1 MTPEQDNS
9 ILHKIKS
16 DGYSF
21 GQSLRYIRQE
31 QSISLRCIAKAVN
44 KTPTYLS
51 DIERGNNRPPE
62 LPLLQELIK
71 ALELEESQTEIRD
84 YLYDLAAGERG
95 EVSGDI
101 MGYVMEQA
109 ELRKLIRLAQQKKEI
124 GEFWHKCIT
133 ILQ

>member
-1 MTPEQDNS
+1 MTSEQGNC

-16 DGYSF
+16 DNYNF
-21 GQSLRYIRQE
+21 GQSLRYIRKE
-31 QSISLRCIAKAVN
+31 QSISLRRIAKAVN

-62 LPLLQELIK
+62 FPLLQELIK

-84 YLYDLAAGERG
+84 YLYDSAAGERG

-101 MGYVMEQA
+101 MGFVMEQA
-109 ELRKLIRLAQQKKEI
+109 ELRKLIRLAQQKKNI
-124 GEFWHKCIT
+124 GELWHKCIA